1 MAEGSS
7 RGGFATAPLFDPEP
21 RGKNAHA
28 DRKPHLE
35 EKPNSAE
42 HASSFF
48 WGRTDEVDGGI
59 SGRGHRHKR
68 PGPKPEETPV
78 IQTFRHG
85 SQLVRKGRERLD
97 AEAQGSRKHAG
108 IQKPRVCR
116 SYGRAEAIGVPASI
130 GKFTDKL
137 NRQTDGYPGR
147 RTPNQESSGHL
158 AQS

>member
-108 IQKPRVCR
+108 IQKPQ
-116 SYGRAEAIGVPASI
+116 ASQLALE
-130 GKFTDKL
+130 KL
-137 NRQTDGYPGR
+137 PTSSTARPTGIQTDERQIRSLQDIWLNLKPEASR
-147 RTPNQESSGHL
+147 P
-158 AQS
+158 